1 MERLVVI
8 VRRFFGVYNYF
19 ALNMRKIITI
29 DGPAGSGKSTVALQL
44 ARRLGVGLLDTG
56 AMYRAVTLAAVR
68 QEIDFDDAG
77 ALANLARQCHIE
89 LGLGG
94 NADQVRLNGEDVTEA
109 IRTPEITKLAYKIA
123 QVESVREILVAQQR
137 QIAAQSDGMVTEGR
151 DQGTVAFSGA
161 DIKFY
166 LDATPPC
173 RARRRWQQYQEAKTN
188 ANLSYE
194 EILSAQQ
201 HRDQRDAGRSISPLK
216 VPQGAIIVDTT
227 EMTIEQVVEK
237 LYRYVKE
244 YFRTFS

>member
-1 MERLVVI
+1 MERLVII
-8 VRRFFGVYNYF
+8 VRRLFEVYNYF
-19 ALNMRKIITI
+19 VLSKRKIITI
-29 DGPAGSGKSTVALQL
+29 DGPAGSGKSTVAMQL
-44 ARRLGVGLLDTG
+44 ARRLGVCLLDTG

-77 ALANLARQCHIE
+77 ALANLAWQCQIE
-89 LGLGG
+89 LGLGE

-109 IRTPEITKLAYKIA
+109 IRTPEITQLAYKIA

-137 QIAAQSDGMVTEGR
+137 QIAAQSDGLVTEGR

-166 LDATPPC
+166 LDATPAC
-173 RARRRWQQYQEAKTN
+173 RARRRWRQYQEAKTK

-194 EILSAQQ
+194 EVLSAQQ
-201 HRDQRDAGRSISPLK
+201 QRDRRDAGRSISPLK
-216 VPQGAIIVDTT
+216 VPQGSIIVDTT
-227 EMTIEQVVEK
+227 EMTIEEVVEK

-244 YFRTFS
+244 RAS